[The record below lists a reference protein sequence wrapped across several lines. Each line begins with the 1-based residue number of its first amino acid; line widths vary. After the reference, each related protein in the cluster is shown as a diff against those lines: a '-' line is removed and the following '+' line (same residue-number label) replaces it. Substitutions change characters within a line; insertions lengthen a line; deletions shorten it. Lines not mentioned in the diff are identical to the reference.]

1 VLDDE
6 PSTRT
11 LSGFRAHRKAG
22 GVKLLCE
29 LLSRVSCGG
38 WCVLC
43 VLCGR
48 AVRVLVCS

>member
-1 VLDDE
+1 MLDDE

-29 LLSRVSCGG
+29 LLCRVCRVTADVCAV
-38 WCVLC
+38 WPR
-43 VLCGR
+43 R
-48 AVRVLVCS
+48 ACFGV